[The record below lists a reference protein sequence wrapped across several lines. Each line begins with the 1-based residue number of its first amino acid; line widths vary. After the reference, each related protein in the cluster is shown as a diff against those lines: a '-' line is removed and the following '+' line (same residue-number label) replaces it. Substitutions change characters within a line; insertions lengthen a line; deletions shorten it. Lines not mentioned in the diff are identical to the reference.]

1 MPVYTL
7 VMMKNLIGLLLE
19 KNKEKEQKKKGIKD
33 ELADKSATFFRSSD
47 TDFDDQ
53 LHTFSFGI
61 ATRAS
66 MK

>member
-33 ELADKSATFFRSSD
+33 ELADKSATFF
-47 TDFDDQ
+47 
-53 LHTFSFGI
+53 
-61 ATRAS
+61 
-66 MK
+66 